1 MKDSK
6 TLADRL
12 LNISGKIAGGYVS
25 KLPNGQPVIIGRDSP
40 VAYQEIGR
48 RTFDNAWPLSDDE
61 RRAVCQADWA
71 SLFPGTFRQAKA
83 LEMGHH

>member
-25 KLPNGQPVIIGRDSP
+25 KLPNGQPIIISKDSP
-40 VAYQEIGR
+40 SHYHEIGR
-48 RTFDNAWPLSDDE
+48 RAFDNAWPLSDDE

-71 SLFPGTFRQAKA
+71 SLFPGTFRQAKPRQV
-83 LEMGHH
+83 GHH